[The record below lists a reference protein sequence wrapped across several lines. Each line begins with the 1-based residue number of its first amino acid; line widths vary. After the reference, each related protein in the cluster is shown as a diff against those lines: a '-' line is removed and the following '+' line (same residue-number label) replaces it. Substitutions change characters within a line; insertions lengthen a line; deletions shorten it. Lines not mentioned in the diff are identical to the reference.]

1 MSITVKANF
10 GSGGTGLTPSNSAGN
25 PSLAQ
30 VLRGLI
36 TDIGAVRVATV
47 TSTNASDLATAITLV
62 NEIKTK
68 INAAAAV
75 SATVVSG

>member
-10 GSGGTGLTPSNSAGN
+10 NSGGSNATPGNSAGN
-25 PSLAQ
+25 PSIAT

-68 INAAAAV
+68 INSAAAV